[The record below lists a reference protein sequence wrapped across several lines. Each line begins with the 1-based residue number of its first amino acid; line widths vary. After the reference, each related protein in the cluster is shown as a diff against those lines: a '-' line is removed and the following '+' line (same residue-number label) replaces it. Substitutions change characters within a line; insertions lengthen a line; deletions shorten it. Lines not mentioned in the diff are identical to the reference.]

1 MIFIFNLIVSF
12 FCLIPIIILLKYPK
26 LIQNNPF
33 YNHYVIFILK
43 VLFIS
48 MFIYIFIYN
57 FSISNYKIFIVS
69 GVFNFTFFHIL
80 EGFLSRGIILKDET
94 KT

>member
-1 MIFIFNLIVSF
+1 MVSF
-12 FCLIPIIILLKYPK
+12 FCLISIIILLKYPK
-26 LIQNNPF
+26 LVQNNSF
-33 YNHYVIFILK
+33 YNHYIIFILK

-57 FSISNYKIFIVS
+57 FSISNYKIFIIS
-69 GVFNFTFFHIL
+69 GGFNLTFFHVL
-80 EGFLSRGIILKDET
+80 EGYLTRKILLKDET